1 MASDKLQMVLS
12 NKTSE
17 FLDEPEGPPNTSLLS
32 QHGTYWDRPT
42 QLMEKQTQS
51 GLYELHT

>member
-1 MASDKLQMVLS
+1 MASDELQMVLS

-17 FLDEPEGPPNTSLLS
+17 FLDEPEGLPNTSHLS
-32 QHGTYWDRPT
+32 QRGTYWHRPT

-51 GLYELHT
+51 GLYDLHT